1 MPDRD
6 GAPLRLVGALAAA
19 AAAVH
24 VAPAIT
30 GLDIVR
36 TRLFPGLAGTGSAQ
50 TVAVTFDDGP
60 DPSSTP
66 LFLKRLQDLGWR
78 ATFFMLGSMARKN
91 PTLAAEVAVAGHDVA
106 LHGDV
111 HRNLL
116 FRGPVATASDLRRGF
131 DALAESIGRAPRWFR
146 PPYGILTGD
155 ALLTARRLGLRT
167 VLWTAWGRDW
177 RAEATPESIVTDI
190 RKDLRPG
197 GTVLLHDISASGS
210 WRATSDALSG
220 LDDLIRGLGVKPAPL
235 SEHLAGPGSD
245 QPHTTWLDARKSSV
259 R

>member
-1 MPDRD
+1 MSDRD
-6 GAPLRLVGALAAA
+6 GTPLRLAVALAGA

-24 VAPAIT
+24 LAPAVT

-60 DPSSTP
+60 DATSTP
-66 LFLKRLQDLGWR
+66 LFLERLRDLEWR
-78 ATFFMLGSMARKN
+78 ATFFMLGSTARQN
-91 PTLAAEVAVAGHDVA
+91 PTLAAEVAAAGHDVA

-116 FRGPVATASDLRRGF
+116 FRGPLAAWADLRRGY
-131 DALAESIGRAPRWFR
+131 DAVTDASGRRPLWFR

-155 ALLTARRLGLRT
+155 ALLASRHLGLRT

-177 RAEATPESIVTDI
+177 RAEATPQSIVADI

-210 WRATSDALSG
+210 WRATLDALPA
-220 LDDLIRGLGVKPAPL
+220 LDDFIRELGATPAPL
-235 SEHLAGPGSD
+235 STHLQQWTAQWSQRAG
-245 QPHTTWLDARKSSV
+245 LA
-259 R
+259 

>member
-6 GAPLRLVGALAAA
+6 GTPFRLAGALAAA

-24 VAPAIT
+24 LAPAIT
-30 GLDIVR
+30 GLDIIR
-36 TRLFPGLAGTGSAQ
+36 TRLFPGLAGAGSAQ

-60 DPSSTP
+60 DSSSTR
-66 LFLKRLQDLGWR
+66 LFLERLRDLGWK
-78 ATFFMLGSMARKN
+78 ATFFMLGSMARQN
-91 PTLAAEVAVAGHDVA
+91 PTLAAEVAAAGHDVG

-116 FRGPVATASDLRRGF
+116 FRGPLAAWTDLRRGY
-131 DALAESIGRAPRWFR
+131 DAVADASGRRPLWFR

-155 ALLTARRLGLRT
+155 AIVAARRLGLRT

-177 RAEATPESIVTDI
+177 RAEATPQSIVADI

-210 WRATSDALSG
+210 WRATLDGLSG
-220 LDDLIRGLGVKPAPL
+220 LDDLIRGLGARPAPL
-235 SEHLAGPGSD
+235 SEHLAGRGTD
-245 QPHTTWLDARKSSV
+245 QPQTTWFEAKKSSV